1 MDVCQHTKVIHMH
14 PYTAQENEWLS
25 GRNASEASAST
36 ASVPPLTKPVA
47 VIDDA
52 VIRMHMRRGE
62 RMRAEEV
69 RRCVVGLFRLPII
82 GLRALGAY
90 LNPPAA
96 KPHH

>member
-1 MDVCQHTKVIHMH
+1 MH

-25 GRNASEASAST
+25 GRNASE

-69 RRCVVGLFRLPII
+69 RRCVAALFRLPVTA
-82 GLRALGAY
+82 LRAVGAY
-90 LNPPAA
+90 LKPAAA

>member
-14 PYTAQENEWLS
+14 PYTTQENEWLS
-25 GRNASEASAST
+25 GRYGEADPSK
-36 ASVPPLTKPVA
+36 PLTKPIA

-69 RRCVVGLFRLPII
+69 RRLTVALFRLPVTA
-82 GLRALGAY
+82 LRALGAY
-90 LNPPAA
+90 LNPAAA